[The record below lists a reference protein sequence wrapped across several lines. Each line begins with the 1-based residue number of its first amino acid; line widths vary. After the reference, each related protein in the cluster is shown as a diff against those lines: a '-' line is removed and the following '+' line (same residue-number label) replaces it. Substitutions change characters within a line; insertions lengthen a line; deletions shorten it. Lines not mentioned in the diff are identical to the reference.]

1 MTVLVLLNQCCRH
14 PDPFPR
20 GTITPTYGILTYF
33 SHMQHIIFHYFYFV
47 SVKAEL
53 GDTKYDIADRLQ
65 VFLKRMTKDAR

>member
-1 MTVLVLLNQCCRH
+1 MLSPSRSIPAWNDHAYL
-14 PDPFPR
+14 
-20 GTITPTYGILTYF
+20 LTYF

>member
-1 MTVLVLLNQCCRH
+1 
-14 PDPFPR
+14 
-20 GTITPTYGILTYF
+20 
-33 SHMQHIIFHYFYFV
+33 MQHIIFHYFYFV